1 MNHPMTTML
10 HGRVEMPMHGLGVYQ
25 ASDGDEV
32 INAVAWALEG
42 GYRMIDTASIYENED
57 GVGEGLRRSGVP
69 RGEVFVTTKL
79 WNTDQ
84 GYEPALQ
91 AFDAS
96 LERLGLDYVDLYLL
110 HWPKPDLMA
119 DSWRA
124 LEQLQREGK
133 TRAIGVSNFEPHH
146 LDQLMASADVA
157 PALNQVELHPHLQQ
171 QSVRA
176 ADDELG
182 TVTQAWSPIKQGR
195 VLDEPTIVEIADRLE
210 VTPVQAI
217 LRWQLQ
223 EGIATIPKSVK
234 RERIISNGDVFSF
247 ELSESDME
255 AMRSLDRG
263 DRIGPHPDHI
273 DF

>member
-1 MNHPMTTML
+1 MNHPMTTKL
-10 HGRVEMPMHGLGVYQ
+10 HGSVEMPMHGLGVYQ
-25 ASDGDEV
+25 ASDGEEV

-42 GYRMIDTASIYENED
+42 GYRLIDTASIYENEE
-57 GVGEGLRRSGVP
+57 GVAEGLRRSGLP
-69 RGEVFVTTKL
+69 RDEVFVTTKL

-84 GYEPALQ
+84 GYEPALR

-124 LEQLQREGK
+124 LEQLQREGR

-146 LDQLMASADVA
+146 LEQLVASADVA

-171 QSVRA
+171 QAVRA

-195 VLDEPTIVEIADRLE
+195 VLDEPTIVEIAERLD
-210 VTPVQAI
+210 VTPVQVI

-247 ELSESDME
+247 ELTDSDME